1 MVKKRGRGRPKMKRG
16 EQRTV
21 SVSFRVTPAENRSL
35 KAAAKAAKT
44 TRSEWL
50 RSTAL
55 EAAGAT

>member
-1 MVKKRGRGRPKMKRG
+1 MKRG

-21 SVSFRVTPAENRSL
+21 PVSFRVTPAEHRAL
-35 KAAAKAAKT
+35 VTAAKAAKT

-55 EAAGAT
+55 EAAGATCP

>member
-1 MVKKRGRGRPKMKRG
+1 MARG

-21 SVSFRVTPAENRSL
+21 PVSFRVTQAENRAL
-35 KAAAKAAKT
+35 KVAAKAAEM

-55 EAAGAT
+55 DAAGVS